1 MDKLAHQ
8 TQLRKE
14 LVSQKKLSKKE
25 MGNMKGD
32 GKYERGDKGQ
42 VRMSYLLNQSFR
54 RSKENNK

>member
-54 RSKENNK
+54 RSKEINK